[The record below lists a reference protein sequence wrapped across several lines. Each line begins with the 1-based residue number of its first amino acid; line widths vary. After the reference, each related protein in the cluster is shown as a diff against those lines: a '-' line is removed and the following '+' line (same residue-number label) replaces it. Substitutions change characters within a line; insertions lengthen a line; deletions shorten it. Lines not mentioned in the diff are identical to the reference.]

1 MQKKNYNDS
10 KKVEINPCQYN
21 ISEFLKIR
29 DLVYKDFL
37 GATIYAFM
45 DR

>member
-1 MQKKNYNDS
+1 MTRKKLKS
-10 KKVEINPCQYN
+10 TYN

-29 DLVYKDFL
+29 GLVYKDFL